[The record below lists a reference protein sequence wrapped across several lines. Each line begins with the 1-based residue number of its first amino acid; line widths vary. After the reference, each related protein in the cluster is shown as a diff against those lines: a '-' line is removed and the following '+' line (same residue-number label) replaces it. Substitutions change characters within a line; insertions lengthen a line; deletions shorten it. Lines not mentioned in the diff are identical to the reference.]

1 MPDSNS
7 AFKSTQ
13 QNAKGSSLT
22 VNLEDIEKDA
32 KRKRKEAREAK
43 EKATVAAAAAA
54 AAALVQEAEAA
65 RVAAEEEQKR
75 IAEKSLA
82 KAAKNAAAAHR
93 REILPA
99 VVNAI
104 LANEISIAQAAK
116 KHKIH
121 YEVLSR
127 NVESMRLKKELAKKG
142 PVAIF
147 TEAEQAQVRDQQV
160 QNALSKNAVT
170 DRTMPARM
178 QEDRIAVA
186 EARAALRG
194 EAPDSVPGAAK
205 EPLKKTSYYKYREM
219 YGRPRAGDTQTPAR
233 AEAVG
238 CLYNAISFV
247 VAVREMY
254 GFYYGD
260 NLEGEYAH
268 KNYPCLCSCTMF
280 VSSLC
285 AQASPSPTTYWTPKR
300 PAA

>member
-1 MPDSNS
+1 
-7 AFKSTQ
+7 
-13 QNAKGSSLT
+13 
-22 VNLEDIEKDA
+22 
-32 KRKRKEAREAK
+32 
-43 EKATVAAAAAA
+43 
-54 AAALVQEAEAA
+54 
-65 RVAAEEEQKR
+65 
-75 IAEKSLA
+75 
-82 KAAKNAAAAHR
+82 
-93 REILPA
+93 
-99 VVNAI
+99 
-104 LANEISIAQAAK
+104 
-116 KHKIH
+116 
-121 YEVLSR
+121 
-127 NVESMRLKKELAKKG
+127 
-142 PVAIF
+142 
-147 TEAEQAQVRDQQV
+147 
-160 QNALSKNAVT
+160 
-170 DRTMPARM
+170 M

-194 EAPDSVPGAAK
+194 EAPNSVPGAAK

-280 VSSLC
+280 GSSLC